1 MQCLQML
8 QRSHREREREL
19 SRMLESSDQQTP
31 CCRYSKVG
39 LLRKLLAETS
49 RERAEWILWIDADTI
64 IQVIGGDCICH

>member
-1 MQCLQML
+1 
-8 QRSHREREREL
+8 
-19 SRMLESSDQQTP
+19 MLESSDQQTP